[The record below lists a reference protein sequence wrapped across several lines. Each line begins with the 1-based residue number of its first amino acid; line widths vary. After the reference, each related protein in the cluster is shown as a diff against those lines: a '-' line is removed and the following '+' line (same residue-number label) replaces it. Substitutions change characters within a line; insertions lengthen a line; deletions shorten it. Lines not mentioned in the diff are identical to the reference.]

1 MQHVCHMLLQ
11 LYTCDMCKQCGHVQ
25 SCQISADMCSHV
37 KLNGRP
43 TTPFGVLASVCVC
56 VCVYA
61 RVCARARAC
70 VRACVCNCTATYID
84 RCKQIKSQW
93 TDT

>member
-25 SCQISADMCSHV
+25 SCQISADMCSQV

-43 TTPFGVLASVCVC
+43 TTPFGVLASVFL
-56 VCVYA
+56 
-61 RVCARARAC
+61 
-70 VRACVCNCTATYID
+70 D
-84 RCKQIKSQW
+84 RHSVKGPGVAA
-93 TDT
+93 